1 VSESRSH
8 RRAGVAT
15 VQAHIALAGNP
26 NVGKSSLYNR
36 LTGSHQHVANWPGKT
51 VERHVG
57 TCRLEDVEVEV
68 VDLPGTYSLAGTS
81 PEEQVTATALT
92 DPDLDVVVVVLDS
105 TNLERNLYLAAQVA
119 ELGRPMVVVLNL
131 TDAATRD
138 GFVLDD
144 AALSRALG
152 APVVRTV
159 ARTGVGLDDLR
170 AALSR
175 LVVTGA
181 DRATRH
187 ATPGGPAPTPGAAEA
202 RTDVPPEVSATGEVS
217 TTGEVSA

>member
-1 VSESRSH
+1 MAESRAH

-15 VQAHIALAGNP
+15 ARANIALAGNP

-57 TCRLEDVEVEV
+57 ICRLGDLDVEV
-68 VDLPGTYSLAGTS
+68 VDLPGTYSLTGTS
-81 PEEQVTATALT
+81 PEEQVAAEALT
-92 DPDLDVVVVVLDS
+92 GPDLDAVVVVLDS

-131 TDAATRD
+131 TDAAARD
-138 GFVLDD
+138 GFVIDD

-170 AALSR
+170 SALTR
-175 LVVTGA
+175 LVGTRA
-181 DRATRH
+181 DIS
-187 ATPGGPAPTPGAAEA
+187 TPDGRGPTVADAPSW
-202 RTDVPPEVSATGEVS
+202 TDAPDSTATGEVS
-217 TTGEVSA
+217 A